1 MAVTIY
7 TWNSTEA
14 AQKAKILKRS
24 ETDISDIINIVG
36 PIVNDVRVR
45 GDEALCAWTAKFDYP
60 GSCPETLWA
69 SDADFEEAERLVK
82 PEVKKALAYAI
93 NNVKTFHEM
102 QKPRA
107 MELIQ
112 VRPGIMAAEKWVS
125 IDKVALY
132 VPHGKGSFPSMLYML
147 AIPAIIAGV
156 KDIIICTPPERSG
169 SIDAA
174 CLVTARMLGLTR
186 VLRAGGSQAIAALAY
201 GTKQVPAV
209 DKIVGPSS
217 GFVAAA
223 KRLVADVVDPGLPAG
238 PSESIVLADES
249 AQPANVALDLLVEA
263 EHGPDSSA
271 LLVTPSMALAE
282 AVKKE
287 LETRIALIPGQRR
300 DFVNEVFS
308 NYGGIVVTETMEEAC
323 EWVNTFAP
331 EHLNIQSRDP
341 WALSARIR
349 HAGEILLGSRTPFS
363 AANYCT
369 GPNAVLPT
377 GGKARTYGAVS
388 VRDFMHTVSIIEASP
403 EGYQELRD
411 PTVALAEYEG
421 FYTHAHAFLDRTEE
435 S

>member
-7 TWNSTEA
+7 KWNDTEA
-14 AQKAKILKRS
+14 SRKAKILKRS
-24 ETDISDIINIVG
+24 ETDISSLISLVA
-36 PIVNDVRVR
+36 PIVEDVKNR
-45 GDEALCAWTAKFDYP
+45 GDAALCAWTAKFDYP
-60 GSCPETLWA
+60 GSVPETLWA
-69 SDADFEEAERLVK
+69 SEADFDQAEALISQDVK
-82 PEVKKALAYAI
+82 DALAYAI
-93 NNVKTFHEM
+93 QNVRTFHEM
-102 QKPRA
+102 QKPGS
-107 MELIQ
+107 MELVQ

-125 IDKVALY
+125 IDSVALY

-156 KDIIICTPPERSG
+156 KDIVICTPPESSG

-174 CLVTARMLGLTR
+174 CLVCARMLGLGR

-201 GTKQVPAV
+201 GTAQVRPV
-209 DKIVGPSS
+209 DKIIGPSS

-223 KRLVADVVDPGLPAG
+223 KRLVADIVDPGLPAG
-238 PSESIVLADES
+238 PSESIVLADKD
-249 AQPANVALDLLVEA
+249 ANPATVALDLLVEA

-271 LLVTPSMALAE
+271 ILVTPSMDLALK
-282 AVKKE
+282 VQKE
-287 LETRIALIPGQRR
+287 LEVRIASIPGQRQH
-300 DFVNEVFS
+300 FVHEVFS
-308 NYGGIVVTETMEEAC
+308 NYGGIIVTESMEEAC

-331 EHLNIQSRDP
+331 EHLNIQSSDP
-341 WALSARIR
+341 WALSASIR

-388 VRDFMHTVSIIEASP
+388 VRDFMHAVSLIEASP
-403 EGYQELRD
+403 SGYRELKG
-411 PTVALAEYEG
+411 PTVTLAEYEG
-421 FYTHAHAFLDRTEE
+421 FYTHAHAFLDRPEE